1 MVIGEAGSFLMH
13 YRSYRL
19 PRPLIARVLAVL
31 AAALLP
37 ALHAAPVTVSL
48 GGNTFVNHGLVGVG
62 RIPAATKD
70 KFNETFGSFSAFTFQ
85 PGSWKRN
92 ADGSYSGTL
101 FTQPDRGYNAAN
113 TTNYVPRF
121 NKLALTFTPASAGAV
136 TQDQVGLTLA
146 DSVKYTEADGTPFT
160 PLDPVNDATTSPA
173 RPGFPTLPQAYNN
186 HISLDAEGIVANKDG
201 TLWVSDEYG
210 PYVYKFSADGK
221 LLSAIRPPDALIPK
235 RNGVDSFGSNTPGV
249 GQPNNSPADPTTGR
263 QNNQGLE
270 GLSLSPD
277 GRTLFTLLQSATRQD
292 GGTGGSSATRFNTRL
307 LAYDI
312 TGATPVLKAEYV
324 FQLPTFTQGS
334 GTRVAA
340 QSDLLAINNTQFLV
354 ITRDSGNG
362 HTFATPTSLY
372 RTVCLYDIT
381 GATNIA
387 GTAYDTAA
395 TPISPGGVLAAG
407 LIPAQRTVLIDLNNS
422 AELAKF
428 GLHNGPADDVNN
440 ISEKWE
446 ALALVPAYD
455 AAAPNDYFLFV
466 GNDNDF
472 LTTAGYQDGAPY
484 NAGADNDSMILV
496 YRLTLPG
503 RLLNLSSRAQTGVGE
518 NVHIA
523 GFVVNGPKPKTLLI
537 RGVGPTLAG
546 LGVASPLADP
556 ALRIYNAAGTVIAS
570 NDNWGNATSSAE
582 LAAATTTTGAFALAN
597 DSKDAALLINLD
609 PGVYSAHVFSTDGNT
624 GITLLEVYELP

>member
-1 MVIGEAGSFLMH
+1 MQ
-13 YRSYRL
+13 SYRL
-19 PRPLIARVLAVL
+19 PRLLLSRALAVL
-31 AAALLP
+31 AIAVLP
-37 ALHAAPVTVSL
+37 ALSAADVTVTL

-62 RIPAATKD
+62 RLPAATKD
-70 KFNETFGSFSAFTFQ
+70 KFNETFGSFSAFSFQ

-121 NKLALTFTPASAGAV
+121 NKITIAFTPAPAGGAQ
-136 TQDQVGLTLA
+136 TQVGMTLA

-160 PLDPVNDATTSPA
+160 SLDPVNDATTSPA
-173 RPGFPTLPQAYNN
+173 RAGFPTLPQAYNN

-210 PYVYKFSADGK
+210 PYVYKFAADGK
-221 LLSAIRPPDALIPK
+221 LLSVIRPPDALIPK

-249 GQPNNSPADPTTGR
+249 GQANNTPADPTVGR

-292 GGTGGSSATRFNTRL
+292 GGNGAGNAGRLNTRL

-324 FQLPTFTQGS
+324 FQLPTYVQGT
-334 GTRVAA
+334 TRVAA

-372 RTVCLYDIT
+372 RTVSLYDIT

-395 TPISPGGVLAAG
+395 TPISPAGVLAAG
-407 LIPAQRTVLIDLNNS
+407 LTPAQRTVLVDLNNS

-428 GLHNGPADDVNN
+428 GLHNGPTDDVNN
-440 ISEKWE
+440 LSEKWE
-446 ALALVPAYD
+446 ALALAPAYD
-455 AAAPNDYFLFV
+455 PAAPNDYFLFV

-472 LTTAGYQDGAPY
+472 LTTQGYQDGAPY
-484 NAGADNDSMILV
+484 VAGGDNDSMIMV

-503 RLLNLSSRAQTGVGE
+503 RLLNISSRAQTGIGE

-537 RGVGPTLAG
+537 RGVGPALAG
-546 LGVASPLADP
+546 MGVSAPLADP
-556 ALRIYNAAGTVIAS
+556 TLRIYNSAGAVIAS
-570 NDNWGNATSSAE
+570 NDNWGNATTASE
-582 LAAATTTTGAFALAN
+582 VAAAATTTGAFALAN

-609 PGVYSAHVFSTDGNT
+609 PGVYSAHVFSTDSNT
-624 GITLLEVYELP
+624 GISLVEVYELP